1 MHTGQKLGKLAALFP
16 VMYLS
21 GGSCVMLIITG
32 GRTMQ
37 LFFNTMCPQDTC
49 HAHHL
54 SPILWFLVF
63 TSIAIFIAQLT
74 PNLNSVAGISLI
86 GAITAVTYC
95 TLFWAL
101 SISKDKPPS
110 VSYSSSL
117 SDQDDQSFVF
127 KFFTVINSIGI
138 IVLSFRGH
146 NVMLEIQVS
155 LLLFRDKRIL
165 CLRFVH

>member
-1 MHTGQKLGKLAALFP
+1 
-16 VMYLS
+16 
-21 GGSCVMLIITG
+21 MLIITG

-37 LFFNTMCPQDTC
+37 QFFNTMCPQDTC

-54 SPILWFLVF
+54 SPVLWFLVF

-74 PNLNSVAGISLI
+74 PNLNSVAGVSLI

-95 TLFWAL
+95 TLFWVL
-101 SISKDKPPS
+101 SLSKDRPPS
-110 VSYSSSL
+110 VSYTSSL
-117 SDQDDQSFVF
+117 SQHDQSFVF
-127 KFFTVINSIGI
+127 KFFIVINSIGI

-155 LLLFRDKRIL
+155 LFFLETSES
-165 CLRFVH
+165 CV